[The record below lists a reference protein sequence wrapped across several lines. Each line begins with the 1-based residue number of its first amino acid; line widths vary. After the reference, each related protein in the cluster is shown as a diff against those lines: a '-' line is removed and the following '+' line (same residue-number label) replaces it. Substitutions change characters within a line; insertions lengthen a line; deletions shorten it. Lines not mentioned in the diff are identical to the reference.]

1 MRYNFRVVPGVFST
15 EVTMNTQQT
24 PQPQQVARGPRLRID
39 DLIGS
44 VRIVAPGEEVIVGR
58 AGDFRVGEG
67 DLTLHRH
74 LFQLWY
80 GGQGWM
86 ISNIGSHIPLRIE
99 LRGVKGFS
107 RIDLGP
113 RAVAAVP
120 PGPSR
125 ITFETPECPYE
136 LYIDVE
142 NSNVARRT
150 RREQEME
157 EERTRTR
164 HVPNDEQEE
173 LLRQL
178 ASYLKKPGSSD
189 ADIPSV
195 REISDALEW
204 TEKKTNHKMDRLV
217 DSLKADGEKVY
228 KPYKTFLAHYAI
240 RHGR

>member
-1 MRYNFRVVPGVFST
+1 
-15 EVTMNTQQT
+15 MNQQQHSA
-24 PQPQQVARGPRLRID
+24 PGPRLRID
-39 DLIGS
+39 DLIGG
-44 VRIVAPGEEVIVGR
+44 VRIVAPGEELVVGR

-80 GGQGWM
+80 AGQGWM
-86 ISNIGSHIPLRIE
+86 ICNVGSHIPLRIE
-99 LRGVKGFS
+99 LRGVKGYS
-107 RIDLGP
+107 RIDVGP

-142 NSNVARRT
+142 NSNYARRT
-150 RREQEME
+150 KREQELL

-178 ASYLKKPGSSD
+178 ASYLKKPGATD

-195 REISDALEW
+195 KEIAETLGW

-217 DSLKADGEKVY
+217 ESLKSDGEKVY

-240 RHGR
+240 QHVH

>member
-1 MRYNFRVVPGVFST
+1 MS
-15 EVTMNTQQT
+15 TQQPHT
-24 PQPQQVARGPRLRID
+24 LQEAERGPRLRID
-39 DLIGS
+39 DLIGG
-44 VRIVAPGEEVIVGR
+44 VRIVAPGEEVVVGR

-80 GGQGWM
+80 AGQGWM
-86 ISNIGSHIPLRIE
+86 ICNVGSHIPLRIE

-142 NSNVARRT
+142 NSN
-150 RREQEME
+150 
-157 EERTRTR
+157 
-164 HVPNDEQEE
+164 
-173 LLRQL
+173 
-178 ASYLKKPGSSD
+178 
-189 ADIPSV
+189 
-195 REISDALEW
+195 
-204 TEKKTNHKMDRLV
+204 
-217 DSLKADGEKVY
+217 
-228 KPYKTFLAHYAI
+228 
-240 RHGR
+240 

>member
-1 MRYNFRVVPGVFST
+1 MS
-15 EVTMNTQQT
+15 QQQSLPSHDAT
-24 PQPQQVARGPRLRID
+24 RGPRLRID
-39 DLIGS
+39 DLIGG
-44 VRIVAPGEEVIVGR
+44 VLVMAPGEEVVVGR
-58 AGDFRVGEG
+58 AGDFRIGEG
-67 DLTLHRH
+67 DLTLHRQ

-86 ISNIGSHIPLRIE
+86 ICNVGSHIPLRIE

-113 RAVAAVP
+113 RSVAAVP

-142 NSNVARRT
+142 NSNYSRRT
-150 RREQEME
+150 KREQDLD

-178 ASYLKKPGSSD
+178 ASYLKKPGSTD

-195 REISDALEW
+195 REIAEALDW

-217 DSLKADGEKVY
+217 DSLRADGEKAY